1 MDIGIRPTAG
11 APVPRHPEGCDHVA
25 LVLQGG
31 GALGAYQAGV
41 YQALHEAGLEPD
53 GITGVSI
60 GAINGAII
68 AGNPPERRLQRL
80 HAFWDLVTARP
91 DWGFPPHDDAAHR
104 AHDIFS
110 SLLTLALGQPGFFT
124 PRVPNPWFAPRGS
137 DGATSFYDSTP
148 LRETLLRLVDFDLL
162 NRRHVRFAC
171 GSVNVAGGDHI
182 YFDNSVADVRPE
194 HVMASAAL
202 PPALPMIQVGADW
215 YWDGGVVSNTPLQ
228 HLIDHVG
235 HRSAL
240 VFQVDL
246 FSARGPIPRDMN
258 DVLGRQKDIQY
269 ASRTR
274 LTLEHY
280 MRLCKLQR
288 QVLGLLNRLGED
300 ALTAEER
307 AMQRTLRSLPRLN
320 ILHMVYAQRVYE
332 GEAMDYEFSRS
343 SMLAHWQRGHR
354 DTERTL
360 RHRDWLAM
368 PAEDGGITVHDIHRP
383 GG

>member
-1 MDIGIRPTAG
+1 
-11 APVPRHPEGCDHVA
+11 
-25 LVLQGG
+25 
-31 GALGAYQAGV
+31 
-41 YQALHEAGLEPD
+41 
-53 GITGVSI
+53 
-60 GAINGAII
+60 
-68 AGNPPERRLQRL
+68 
-80 HAFWDLVTARP
+80 
-91 DWGFPPHDDAAHR
+91 
-104 AHDIFS
+104 
-110 SLLTLALGQPGFFT
+110 
-124 PRVPNPWFAPRGS
+124 
-137 DGATSFYDSTP
+137 
-148 LRETLLRLVDFDLL
+148 
-162 NRRHVRFAC
+162 
-171 GSVNVAGGDHI
+171 
-182 YFDNSVADVRPE
+182 
-194 HVMASAAL
+194 
-202 PPALPMIQVGADW
+202 MIQVGADW

-246 FSARGPIPRDMN
+246 FSARGPMPRDMN

-274 LTLEHY
+274 LTLEHH